1 MSNIKAIDEER
12 RRLDL
17 SQHAL
22 CVAAGIDPSTYVRL
36 KKGRTKA
43 SEGTLAKLR
52 NALAI
57 AAQREA
63 AE

>member
-1 MSNIKAIDEER
+1 MSAIKVIDEER

-17 SQHAL
+17 SQTAL
-22 CVAAGIDPSTYVRL
+22 CRAAGVNLATYVRL
-36 KKGRTKA
+36 KKGRT
-43 SEGTLAKLR
+43 SGTERTFIKLR

-57 AAQREA
+57 CAHREA